1 MRIHGAVVVITGA
14 SSGIG
19 KATALAFAKRGA
31 SLALGAR
38 RKSALEATVAACEA
52 LGAPATA
59 VEVDVTDPDA
69 VDGLADA
76 AVRRFG
82 RIDVWVNNAGVTM
95 FSPFLETP
103 LEDLRRVVDVD
114 VFGYVNGA
122 RAALPWM
129 REQGSGVL
137 VNVGSVVGDTPQPYA
152 AAYGMSKAAV
162 RSLSRSLR
170 AELRLEGL
178 PGVRV
183 CTVLPATVDTPIYR
197 TAANRTGR
205 RLRPM
210 PPVSTPQRVARAIVR
225 TVRSPRGEVHCGA
238 GAGRLAMANRRSP
251 ALAER
256 LITAKADRQQ
266 LSRRRGAEET
276 AGNLYEPSPRAEDAE
291 AAGGWGGRRRT
302 AQRGIA
308 VAAAAGIAG
317 ALVLRGL
324 RRGRFA
330 RYGGGC

>member
-19 KATALAFAKRGA
+19 KATALAFAKEGA
-31 SLALGAR
+31 SLALAAR
-38 RKSALEATVAACEA
+38 RKSALDETVSACEA

-59 VEVDVTDPDA
+59 VEVDVTDAEA

-76 AVRRFG
+76 AIRRFG

-103 LEDLRRVVDVD
+103 LEDLRRVVEVN

-129 REQGSGVL
+129 RDQGSGVL

-152 AAYGMSKAAV
+152 SAYGMSKAAV

-183 CTVLPATVDTPIYR
+183 CTVMPATVDTPIYSE
-197 TAANRTGR
+197 TANRTGR
-205 RLRPM
+205 EVRPM
-210 PPVSTPQRVARAIVR
+210 PPVSTPGRVARAIVK
-225 TVRSPRGEVHCGA
+225 TARSPRREVLCGA
-238 GAGRLAMANRRSP
+238 GAKSLAMLNKKAP
-251 ALAER
+251 GLAER
-256 LITAKADRQQ
+256 LVTGKADRQQ
-266 LSRRRGAEET
+266 LSRRRPAEAT
-276 AGNLYEPSPRAEDAE
+276 SGNLYEPSTRAEDTGAG
-291 AAGGWGGRRRT
+291 GGWGGRRRT
-302 AQRGIA
+302 AQRGLA
-308 VAAAAGIAG
+308 MAAAAGLAG
-317 ALVLRGL
+317 ALVFRAR
-324 RRGRFA
+324 RRGGLDRHVG
-330 RYGGGC
+330 R

>member
-19 KATALAFAKRGA
+19 KATALAFAKEGA
-31 SLALGAR
+31 SLTLAAR
-38 RKSALEATVAACEA
+38 RKSALDDTVAACEA

-59 VEVDVTDPDA
+59 VAVDVTDPDA

-103 LEDLRRVVDVD
+103 LDDLRRVVDVN

-152 AAYGMSKAAV
+152 SAYGMSKAAV

-170 AELRLEGL
+170 AELRIEGL
-178 PGVRV
+178 PEVRV
-183 CTVLPATVDTPIYR
+183 CTVMPATVDTPIYR
-197 TAANRTGR
+197 EAANRTGR

-225 TVRSPRGEVHCGA
+225 TARSPRREVLCGA

-256 LITAKADRQQ
+256 IVTGKADRQQ